1 MREWLKNLRKQNNI
15 TQSDMADL
23 LGISQNYYSNI
34 ENGARA
40 PHLTLP
46 LASQI
51 SDIFDIPLSKIRN
64 YEEAFLK

>member
-51 SDIFDIPLSKIRN
+51 SDIPLSKIRN
-64 YEEAFLK
+64 YEEALQK

>member
-34 ENGARA
+34 EN
-40 PHLTLP
+40 
-46 LASQI
+46 
-51 SDIFDIPLSKIRN
+51 
-64 YEEAFLK
+64 

>member
-23 LGISQNYYSNI
+23 LGISQNHYSNI

-40 PHLTLP
+40 PRLTL
-46 LASQI
+46 LFASQI

-64 YEEAFLK
+64 YEEALQK

>member
-23 LGISQNYYSNI
+23 LGISQNYYCNI
-34 ENGARA
+34 ENGVRA

-64 YEEAFLK
+64 YEEALQK